1 MTSAP
6 NNTPKHIEIHEH
18 ITILHNFLMSLLNEI
33 CVKKCS
39 RRNLIFQIVSFLIV
53 TDRYWASL
61 LNAEL
66 TENKS
71 ENFLSTSPTSLY
83 VTDNLRN

>member
-33 CVKKCS
+33 CLKKCL
-39 RRNLIFQIVSFLIV
+39 RRNLIFQIVS
-53 TDRYWASL
+53 
-61 LNAEL
+61 
-66 TENKS
+66 
-71 ENFLSTSPTSLY
+71 LSDCY
-83 VTDNLRN
+83 